1 VRPKTFRAVRVLLAL
16 ACALA
21 LAPAAVCGGADD
33 PVRERFQSLERAIQ
47 TDPENLELGAS
58 YRMLA
63 IESAQFD
70 RAIDFLEKAA
80 KRKGSGPNVQISLA
94 LAYADKVPPSGDIR
108 RLYLGRDAMN
118 ALSRSIAL
126 RPCALAYY
134 FRGRINLYYNKLI
147 FHRTDKGIADLEHA
161 LSLTTSATPPAL
173 LARIYTSLGDGYF
186 RFGNLP
192 KARDVWSIGVA
203 KFPDDAAL
211 RRRLETESQELE
223 STVGQALAAERR
235 TDTSLSGLLPVP

>member
-1 VRPKTFRAVRVLLAL
+1 MLA
-16 ACALA
+16 
-21 LAPAAVCGGADD
+21 APAALAAADQTV
-33 PVRERFQSLERAIQ
+33 PERLLILERALQ
-47 TDPENLELGAS
+47 ADPENLELAAS

-70 RAIDFLEKAA
+70 RAITALEKLT

-94 LAYADKVPPSGDIR
+94 LAYADKVPSSGDIR

-118 ALSRSIAL
+118 ALSRSIAA

-134 FRGRINLYYNKLI
+134 FRGRINLYYNKFI
-147 FHRTDKGIADLEHA
+147 FHRTDKGIADLERA
-161 LSLTTSATPPAL
+161 LSMTTADTPPAL

-186 RFGNLP
+186 RFGNP
-192 KARDVWSIGVA
+192 HQAREIWSTGIA

-211 RRRLETESQELE
+211 RRRLEKQGQELE
-223 STVGQALAAERR
+223 WTVGEALAAERR

>member
-1 VRPKTFRAVRVLLAL
+1 V
-16 ACALA
+16 A
-21 LAPAAVCGGADD
+21 LAPAVARARADES
-33 PVRERFQSLERAIQ
+33 VRERFQSLERALQ
-47 TDPENLELGAS
+47 SDPENLELAAS
-58 YRMLA
+58 FRMLA

-70 RAIDFLEKAA
+70 RAIDVLEKLA

-126 RPCALAYY
+126 RPCVLAYY
-134 FRGRINLYYNKLI
+134 FRGRINLYYNKFI
-147 FHRTDKGIADLEHA
+147 FHRTDKGIADLERA
-161 LSLTTSATPPAL
+161 LSMTTFATPPAL

-192 KARDVWSIGVA
+192 KAHDVWSTGIA

-211 RRRLETESQELE
+211 QRRLEKQGQQLE
-223 STVGQALAAERR
+223 WTVGEALAAERR